1 MQSQKTE
8 QQEYLNVQES
18 QLEMERRYLD
28 VIYQKYI
35 LVYYVDLHR
44 NIAKIVKLDP
54 HANVWKMPGM
64 RPGRDFDYTCHIKAF
79 AEQFI
84 KEGKPGFQQMLSRSY
99 IIERLKKVSRYAF
112 RFEGFQNLAGN
123 CNYEVQVMRANSDIF
138 DGKAI
143 VVSEEIDDVIF
154 AEQQRQMELETER
167 LYLDAL
173 TQDFASIYHV
183 DLQKCTSKMIKMD
196 TNRYRDK
203 NAVLRREYN
212 YQERIAT
219 YCTKYVVPE
228 LQKDFGQAMNAK
240 NILQQLQ
247 HTSRYVYRYR
257 TNKQYGQQYFEMNAL
272 RLEGDPKSK
281 NVLIAFRCI
290 DAVVTAEQQ
299 RQIELQERLEREH
312 QQNEVLSA
320 LGSNYHAIF
329 QIDLEKDLYK
339 KISCRSEISQYYEES
354 EPSANHMLAEMCRR
368 SVTPEYLDRAC
379 RFFDIGTLEHRLRYR
394 ESVEMEYVNK
404 EGNWY
409 RARLITKHRDENGK
423 VLHVLYVTQSIDVE
437 KQHEERL
444 IADVKYAEDANQ
456 AKTEFISQV
465 AHDIRTPMNSILG
478 FLKIAQS
485 NLEDI
490 EKVRHSLEMI
500 RLSGDFLKD
509 LVDDVLDISRMEK
522 GVMKICPETVNFTK
536 LMENLYESM
545 MEHQEGKKQ
554 EFHFKICNV
563 QNDWIVVDPLRL
575 KQIYINVLSN
585 AVKYTPD
592 GGNITFTIS
601 QQALSDSSK
610 VRLVADILDN
620 GIGMSEEF
628 MKKMFNKFERATDT
642 RVNTVSGYGLGLSIV
657 KQLVDLMGG
666 SLEVKSRLGEGTSVC
681 ITLDVPCASEESAE
695 KEISIEEYAAVC
707 NGMHL
712 LVAEDNELNRAVIT
726 ELLNMYGITCECAVD
741 GKICLER
748 LQAVGEGV
756 YDAVLMD
763 MQMPNMNGL
772 EATKAIRALPFE
784 YTRTIPIIA
793 MTANALKRDIREC
806 LDAGMNRHLSKP
818 IDMKKM
824 LQALAE
830 TKRKRG

>member
-1 MQSQKTE
+1 MQSQETE
-8 QQEYLNVQES
+8 EQLNTKEN
-18 QLEMERRYLD
+18 QLDMERQYLD

-35 LVYYVDLHR
+35 LVYYVDLDR
-44 NIAKIVKLDP
+44 DSAKVVKLDP

-64 RPGRDFDYTCHIKAF
+64 RPGRDFDYTNHIKTF
-79 AEQFI
+79 AELFI
-84 KEGKPGFQQMLSRSY
+84 KDSKQIFQQMLSCPY
-99 IIERLKKVSRYAF
+99 IIKRLKKVSRYAF
-112 RFEGFQNLAGN
+112 RFVGFQNLAGN
-123 CNYEVQVMRANSDIF
+123 CNYEVQVMRANPDVF

-154 AEQQRQMELETER
+154 AEQQRQLELETER
-167 LYLDAL
+167 LYLDVL

-183 DLQKCTSKMIKMD
+183 DLYKGTSKMIKMD

-212 YQERIAT
+212 YQERIET
-219 YCTKYVVPE
+219 YCANYVIPE
-228 LQKDFGQAMNAK
+228 LQKDFKQAMKAK
-240 NILQQLQ
+240 NILQQLKN
-247 HTSRYVYRYR
+247 TSRYVYRYR
-257 TNKQYGQQYFEMNAL
+257 TNQQYGQQYFEMNAL
-272 RLEGDPKSK
+272 RMDDDPQSK
-281 NVLIAFRCI
+281 NVLVAFRCI
-290 DAVVTAEQQ
+290 DSVVTAEEQ

-329 QIDLEKDLYK
+329 QIDLEKDFYK

-354 EPSANHMLAEMCRR
+354 EPSANRMLAEMCRR
-368 SVTPEYLDRAC
+368 SVTPEYLDRVC
-379 RFFDIGTLEHRLRYR
+379 HFFDMNTLAHRLRHR

-404 EGNWY
+404 EGNWH

-423 VLHVLYVTQSIDVE
+423 VIHVLYVTQSIDVE

-478 FLKIAQS
+478 FLEIAQS
-485 NLEDI
+485 NLEDS
-490 EKVRHSLEMI
+490 EKVKHSLEMI
-500 RLSGDFLKD
+500 RLSGEFLKD

-522 GVMKICPETVNFTK
+522 GVMKICPETVNFTE
-536 LMENLYESM
+536 LMENLYDSLLDY
-545 MEHQEGKKQ
+545 QKGKKQ
-554 EFHFKICNV
+554 DFRFEIYDVLHD
-563 QNDWIVVDPLRL
+563 QIVVDPLRL
-575 KQIYINVLSN
+575 KQIYTNVLSN

-592 GGNITFTIS
+592 GGNITFTVS
-601 QQALSDSSK
+601 QQALPDAGM
-610 VRLVADILDN
+610 VRLVADISDN

-666 SLEVKSRLGEGTSVC
+666 SLEVKSRLVEGTSVC
-681 ITLDVPCASEESAE
+681 ISLDVPCASEESAE

-712 LVAEDNELNRAVIT
+712 LVAEDNELNREVIT
-726 ELLNMYGITCECAVD
+726 ELLSMYGITCECAED

-748 LQAVGEGV
+748 LQAAGEGV

-772 EATKAIRALPFE
+772 EATKAIRALPFD

-806 LDAGMNRHLSKP
+806 LEAGMDRHLSKP

>member
-1 MQSQKTE
+1 MQSQETEEQLNIKT
-8 QQEYLNVQES
+8 N
-18 QLEMERRYLD
+18 QLDMERQYLD

-35 LVYYVDLHR
+35 LVYYVDLYR
-44 NIAKIVKLDP
+44 DSAKVVKLDP
-54 HANVWKMPGM
+54 HANVWKMPDM
-64 RPGRDFDYTCHIKAF
+64 RPGRDFDYTYHIKIF

-84 KEGKPGFQQMLSRSY
+84 KDSKQIFQQMLSCPY
-99 IIERLKKVSRYAF
+99 IIKRLKKVSRYAF
-112 RFEGFQNLAGN
+112 RFVGFQNLAGN
-123 CNYEVQVMRANSDIF
+123 CNYEVQVMRANPDVF

-154 AEQQRQMELETER
+154 AEQQRQLELETER
-167 LYLDAL
+167 LYLDVL

-183 DLQKCTSKMIKMD
+183 DLHKGTSKMIKID
-196 TNRYRDK
+196 TNQYSDK
-203 NAVLRREYN
+203 NAVLRRKYN
-212 YQERIAT
+212 YQERIET
-219 YCTKYVVPE
+219 YCANYVIPE
-228 LQKDFGQAMNAK
+228 LQKDFKQAMKAK
-240 NILQQLQ
+240 NILRQLK

-257 TNKQYGQQYFEMNAL
+257 TNQQYGQQYFEMNAL
-272 RLEGDPKSK
+272 RMDDDPQSK
-281 NVLIAFRCI
+281 NVLVAFRCI
-290 DAVVTAEQQ
+290 DAIVTAEEQ

-329 QIDLEKDLYK
+329 QIDLEQDLYK

-354 EPSANHMLAEMCRR
+354 EPSANRMLAEMCRR
-368 SVTPEYLDRAC
+368 SVTQEYLDC
-379 RFFDIGTLEHRLRYR
+379 VCSFFDMSTLARRLRYR
-394 ESVEMEYVNK
+394 ESVEIEYVNK
-404 EGNWY
+404 KGNWH

-423 VLHVLYVTQSIDVE
+423 VIHVLYVTQSIDVE

-478 FLKIAQS
+478 FLEIAQS
-485 NLEDI
+485 HLEDS
-490 EKVRHSLEMI
+490 EKVKHSLEMI
-500 RLSGDFLKD
+500 RLSGEFLKD

-522 GVMKICPETVNFTK
+522 GVMKICPETVNFTE
-536 LMENLYESM
+536 LMENLYDSLLDY
-545 MEHQEGKKQ
+545 QKGKKQ
-554 EFHFKICNV
+554 EFRFEISDVLHD
-563 QNDWIVVDPLRL
+563 QIVVDPLRL
-575 KQIYINVLSN
+575 KQIYTNVLSN

-592 GGNITFTIS
+592 GGNVTFTVS
-601 QQALSDSSK
+601 QQALPDAGK
-610 VRLVADILDN
+610 VRLVADISDN

-681 ITLDVPCASEESAE
+681 ISLDVPCASEESAE

-707 NGMHL
+707 DGMHL
-712 LVAEDNELNRAVIT
+712 LVAEDNELNREVIT
-726 ELLNMYGITCECAVD
+726 ELLSMYGITCECAED

-772 EATKAIRALPFE
+772 ETTKAIRALPFE

-806 LDAGMNRHLSKP
+806 LEAGMDRHLSKP
-818 IDMKKM
+818 IDMNKM